1 MTVEILESAKADLRD
16 GRLFYERQGGSR
28 LGSYFFNTLFAE
40 IDSLVV
46 YAGVH
51 PQRYGFYWTM
61 PRHFPYSIYYKVE
74 ESIVKVY
81 AIIDNR
87 RNPSWIFE
95 HLDQARCEE

>member
-61 PRHFPYSIYYKVE
+61 PHFPSPLEWKTGLPR
-74 ESIVKVY
+74 
-81 AIIDNR
+81 ANR
-87 RNPSWIFE
+87 GGS
-95 HLDQARCEE
+95 L